1 MKTVSLKLNR
11 HALYQ
16 KVTAIKAHRT
26 LTNAGLKESKD
37 FIESAED
44 MVQKFNVLHNISE
57 VDFREQIENLRQA
70 GFIVNVVADTSK
82 TLLEQIKNISIGA
95 ISCNDFDLAIDL
107 IDVLKRRI

>member
-1 MKTVSLKLNR
+1 MKTISLKLNR
-11 HALYQ
+11 NALYQ

-26 LTNAGLKESKD
+26 LTLAGLKESKD

-44 MVQKFNVLHNISE
+44 MVQKFNVTSNISD
-57 VDFREQIENLRQA
+57 VDFREQVENLRYA
-70 GFIVNVVADTSK
+70 GFIVDVVADTSK
-82 TLLEQIKNISIGA
+82 ALLDQLKNISIGA